1 MARAKTTTSS
11 VHSLKLFVGDCPF
24 QDHPVISFLF
34 KYRYLIHTSCEIR
47 GGPTSPQYLMSGAP
61 ARSVSPQR
69 RPHYRRYRPSIDVP
83 IHTWDEIGGQNYR
96 FSIHTSGEVG
106 GATKTPYRQYRLSI
120 DASIHTWDEIEGQ
133 KYQFLIHTLY
143 EIA

>member
-11 VHSLKLFVGDCPF
+11 VHSLKLFVGDCTF
-24 QDHPVISFLF
+24 QDHLLF
-34 KYRYLIHTSCEIR
+34 HSYPSIDTSSILHAKL
-47 GGPTSPQYLMSGAP
+47 GVALPPPQYLMSGAP

-69 RPHYRRYRPSIDVP
+69 RPRYRRYRPSIDVP